1 VALLL
6 LPSNNSREGV
16 GANLD
21 VPADAEARSHGGAP
35 SAVRGLRLAEVRERF
50 PGEVEMAVQYGGGG
64 VQRRRAEWGFI
75 SLAWI

>member
-6 LPSNNSREGV
+6 LPSNNSREEV

-35 SAVRGLRLAEVRERF
+35 AAVRGCDTQEARKESTA
-50 PGEVEMAVQYGGGG
+50 Y
-64 VQRRRAEWGFI
+64 I
-75 SLAWI
+75 